1 MAVAKG
7 TVGNN
12 GGGNRFGAL
21 LCVVSR
27 PRGLWVDQTH
37 KKYCRINGENHPFC
51 YYIDREG
58 ASVDLKW
65 YIVHTYSGFEN
76 KVKKTLEERIK
87 NLGQEEFFGK
97 VLVPTEQVVELRQ
110 GQKRTSSRKF
120 YPGYILV
127 QMQLN
132 DDTWHT
138 VRNTA
143 KVTGFVGGE
152 VKPTPIPDE
161 EAERIIQQMQEGVSK
176 PKPRYQFEE
185 GDEVRVV
192 DGPFSNFQGIVEEV
206 KPDKEKLRV
215 LITIF
220 GRPTPVEL
228 EFIQVNKV

>member
-1 MAVAKG
+1 M
-7 TVGNN
+7 
-12 GGGNRFGAL
+12 
-21 LCVVSR
+21 
-27 PRGLWVDQTH
+27 
-37 KKYCRINGENHPFC
+37 
-51 YYIDREG
+51 
-58 ASVDLKW
+58 DLKW

-161 EAERIIQQMQEGVSK
+161 EAERIIQQMQEGISK

-220 GRPTPVEL
+220 GRATPVEL

>member
-1 MAVAKG
+1 M
-7 TVGNN
+7 
-12 GGGNRFGAL
+12 
-21 LCVVSR
+21 
-27 PRGLWVDQTH
+27 
-37 KKYCRINGENHPFC
+37 E
-51 YYIDREG
+51 
-58 ASVDLKW
+58 LKW

-87 NLGQEEFFGK
+87 NLGQENFFGK

-127 QMQLN
+127 QMCSN
-132 DDTWHT
+132 HDTWHT

-152 VKPTPIPDE
+152 VTPTPIPDE
-161 EAERIIQQMQEGVSK
+161 EAERIMHQMQEGVSK

-220 GRPTPVEL
+220 GRATPVEL
-228 EFIQVNKV
+228 EFIQVNKI